1 VIGPEGSANV
11 LQLAIQAVT
20 SHRCEVERNF
30 PVESFSL
37 HLPLTLATT
46 VFEPMVLPGPESDFH
61 ARSAQPEATAITLS
75 TSDARDGVSSMTIAH
90 IQPTRLSRSAKLRI
104 ERRSP

>member
-20 SHRCEVERNF
+20 PHRREVEHNF

-37 HLPLTLATT
+37 HLPLTLAMT
-46 VFEPMVLPGPESDFH
+46 VFETDGTAGAGNRISCPICT
-61 ARSAQPEATAITLS
+61 RPEATATTPP
-75 TSDARDGVSSMTIAH
+75 TSD
-90 IQPTRLSRSAKLRI
+90 
-104 ERRSP
+104 

>member
-20 SHRCEVERNF
+20 PLRCEVKRNF

-37 HLPLTLATT
+37 HLPLTLAMT
-46 VFEPMVLPGPESDFH
+46 VFETDGTTGTGNRISMPDPHAAGSDGYH
-61 ARSAQPEATAITLS
+61 TINVGLAGRS
-75 TSDARDGVSSMTIAH
+75 V
-90 IQPTRLSRSAKLRI
+90 K
-104 ERRSP
+104 

>member
-1 VIGPEGSANV
+1 VIGPEGSAKV

-20 SHRCEVERNF
+20 PLRCEVERNF

-46 VFEPMVLPGPESDFH
+46 VFEPMVLPGWESDSMPDPRAAGSDGYH
-61 ARSAQPEATAITLS
+61 TINVGCGGRSVKYDHRSYSANEA
-75 TSDARDGVSSMTIAH
+75 IAFSQAAH
-90 IQPTRLSRSAKLRI
+90 
-104 ERRSP
+104 

>member
-20 SHRCEVERNF
+20 PLRCEVERNF

-61 ARSAQPEATAITLS
+61 VRSAQPEATAITLS
-75 TSDARDGVSSMTIAH
+75 TSDAGDGVSSMTIAH